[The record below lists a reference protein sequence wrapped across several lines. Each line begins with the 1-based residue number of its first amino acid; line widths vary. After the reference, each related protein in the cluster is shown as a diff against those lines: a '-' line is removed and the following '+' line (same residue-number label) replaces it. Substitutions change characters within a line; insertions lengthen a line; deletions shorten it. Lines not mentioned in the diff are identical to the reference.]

1 MKEKSYFEYAQF
13 LSNQYS
19 TFLSNESVRDIVIK
33 TFDGQL
39 PIDQFNSNLSPRE
52 FANQF
57 LLHNYPNETSVKST
71 FINNILFKTNNHVS
85 IFELNVGSSR
95 LDLCK
100 INRFSTA
107 FEIKTELDTPKR
119 LNQQMKDYFQVFEK
133 VYVICSIHNL
143 DSIKSYIPSDCG
155 IYTYYITKTGRYV
168 FKKVRSAVKSNNI
181 SASSQLSVLTKKELN
196 DYFECPYLQ
205 TKEAMIELIINKK
218 TKKEINKIFKLCLRN
233 KYRDKW
239 EFLVENRTKILEI
252 DYQWFF
258 KNTLPP
264 EVVYL

>member
-1 MKEKSYFEYAQF
+1 MKEKSYFEYAQL

-19 TFLSNESVRDIVIK
+19 TFLSNESVRDIVLK

-39 PIDQFNSNLSPRE
+39 PINQFNKNLSPRE
-52 FANQF
+52 FANCF
-57 LLHNYPNETSVKST
+57 LLQYYPNETSVKSN

-119 LNQQMKDYFQVFEK
+119 LNQQMKDYFQVFEM

-143 DSIKSYIPSDCG
+143 DNIKSYTPSDCG

-168 FKKVRSAVKSNNI
+168 FKKVRSAVKSNYI
-181 SASSQLSVLTKKELN
+181 SSSAQLSVLTKKDLY
-196 DYFECPYLQ
+196 DYFECPYLN
-205 TKEAMIELIINKK
+205 TKEEMIEFILNKK
-218 TKKEINKIFKLCLRN
+218 TKKEINNIFKICLRD
-233 KYRDKW
+233 KYHYKW
-239 EFLVENRTKILEI
+239 NFLVENKTKILEI